1 MKTILSTTLALAVLV
16 PAMNADDKKN
26 SRTRSTKTSTRVS
39 TVNGKTDGTVT
50 VTIDNDGKK
59 ETKTWKIATPYTKVQ
74 EHAVMVKAQTHKK
87 ERVTWI
93 GVAVSEVSDDLRT
106 QLDIP
111 EGSGVRVRQ
120 AIKDSPAAK
129 AGIRTDD
136 LIVRI
141 DEQIIFTIPQFQA
154 LMRSYKSGTEVEVTF
169 YRKGKLKKAR
179 AKLDTHEI
187 FTQIK
192 QPNQTSHPHPK
203 FNLAPTTLST
213 LLSTPSII
221 TQYQAHIDPNTVQW
235 RKRHTDANA
244 AAKAALEQ
252 SKKIQQ
258 QWSYAPRH
266 TRAVIVR
273 PDGKTTIMEGP
284 EQIQRELRKTIEASL
299 RKAKLSE
306 AALKDAL
313 KAIDEALKSPTK
325 N

>member
-26 SRTRSTKTSTRVS
+26 SKTRSTKTSTRVS

-59 ETKTWKIATPYTKVQ
+59 ETKTWKIATPYTKIQ
-74 EHAVMVKAQTHKK
+74 EHPVMVKAQTHKK

-154 LMRSYKSGTEVEVTF
+154 LMRSYKSGTEVEVTY
-169 YRKGKLKKAR
+169 YRKGRKQKAK
-179 AKLDTHEI
+179 AKLNTHEI
-187 FTQIK
+187 ITQIK
-192 QPNQTSHPHPK
+192 QPNQTSQPQTQ

-213 LLSTPSII
+213 LLSTPSMI
-221 TQYQAHIDPNTVQW
+221 TQYQAHIDPNAAAWKGIQA
-235 RKRHTDANA
+235 DASA
-244 AAKAALEQ
+244 AAKLAVVQ
-252 SKKIQQ
+252 SKNIQQ
-258 QWSYAPRH
+258 QWPHTRQH
-266 TRAVIVR
+266 TRAVILR
-273 PDGKTTIMEGP
+273 PDGKTTILEGP
-284 EQIQRELRKTIEASL
+284 EQIQRELRKSIEASL
-299 RKAKLSE
+299 QDSKLSK
-306 AALKDAL
+306 AVLKDVL
-313 KAIDEALKSPTK
+313 KAVDQAFKSLTK